1 MGESYGRFFFFIR
14 PRLPSTARSS
24 EPWCVVLPLP
34 LHNLVSCSS
43 YNLTSLMLNV
53 FFTISGLTT
62 FLVSRSF
69 SVDPTCQSSLNL
81 SNHIPLR
88 GRSIR
93 CSQPFHM
100 LLSAKLLDRV
110 LEIGGG

>member
-1 MGESYGRFFFFIR
+1 MGASFSFD
-14 PRLPSTARSS
+14 PTPTARSS
-24 EPWCVVLPLP
+24 EPWWVVLPLP
-34 LHNLVSCSS
+34 LLDLVSCSS
-43 YNLTSLMLNV
+43 YNPTNLMLSV

-69 SVDPTCQSSLNL
+69 FVDPTCQSSLDL
-81 SNHIPLR
+81 SNPLPVR

-93 CSQPFHM
+93 CSPPFHM
-100 LLSAKLLDRV
+100 LLSAKPLDRV